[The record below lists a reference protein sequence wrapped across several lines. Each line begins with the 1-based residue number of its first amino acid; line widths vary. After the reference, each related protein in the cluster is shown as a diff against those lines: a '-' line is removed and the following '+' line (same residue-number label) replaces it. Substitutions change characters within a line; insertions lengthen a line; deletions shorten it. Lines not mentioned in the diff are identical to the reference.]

1 MGFPEL
7 AERFTRNLTL
17 IQNAVNTKEDEALI
31 NELFIG
37 NHLFEQRH
45 TQRILK
51 LISMLEAV

>member
-31 NELFIG
+31 NELIYWQSPF
-37 NHLFEQRH
+37 
-45 TQRILK
+45 
-51 LISMLEAV
+51 

>member
-31 NELFIG
+31 NVTMGSRLESTD
-37 NHLFEQRH
+37 NCRH
-45 TQRILK
+45 D
-51 LISMLEAV
+51 